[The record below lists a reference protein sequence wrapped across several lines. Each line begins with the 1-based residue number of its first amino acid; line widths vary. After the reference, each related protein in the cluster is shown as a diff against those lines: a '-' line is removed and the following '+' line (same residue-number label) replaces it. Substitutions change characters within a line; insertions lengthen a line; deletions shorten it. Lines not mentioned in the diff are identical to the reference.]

1 MLNKKSNDKVNY
13 KDVNEILSISK
24 NILKILFVLMIVA
37 GVFIALLV
45 LKELK
50 IINMLLSILSVLSP
64 LFIGLVIAWLFN
76 PFVNLLEKK
85 GIRRILGVTISYLI
99 LILVLTLII
108 SSLIPVL
115 SDQIK
120 ELTNTVPAI
129 TDNIKNII
137 NSIFDKVNNLDIID
151 ANQAKAKI
159 YSSITGY
166 GHRLYNTFPTT
177 VVNGTLSFLSGI
189 GNCLVGLI
197 IGFFMLLG
205 FNNISDSILIFLPQK
220 LHKSSREL
228 FSKINK
234 ALRGYVNG
242 ALFDA
247 TIIFVACSLVFAL
260 IGLKSPILFAL
271 FCAIMNVIPYAGP
284 YIGALPALL
293 VAFSQSFGIGI
304 GVAISI
310 IVIQMLEGNILS
322 PIVMSKT
329 TKLHPVMIMV
339 GLLIFGHFF
348 GILGMLLSTPII
360 GVLKVIIEFI
370 DNKYHI
376 FSEVEK
382 NEES

>member
-166 GHRLYNTFPTT
+166 GYRLYNTFPTT

-189 GNCLVGLI
+189 VNCLVGLI